1 MKKFAGRV
9 MFGLAAAMMLLL
21 AGCGEKNCYFVTKD
35 SQDLQVGAKVL
46 WYDTYV
52 GKVDA
57 IEHDEGG
64 FRVSVKF
71 SKRFND
77 QIHDGVAGRIAT
89 DPEKPSQVFVL
100 LVGGRDASRPAIE
113 GGAEIPEAKQGNAVQ
128 DGFAAFVDWL
138 KNSRAEELKIV
149 GAVLLIFLVLLKFV
163 SKMFKFV
170 LFVGMLC
177 AIGYVCV
184 TANIGWS
191 NYKERLSNVR
201 ETAQEAK
208 AWLQQ
213 HGEKLHV
220 ILETTLEADE

>member
-9 MFGLAAAMMLLL
+9 MFGLVVALMLLL
-21 AGCGEKNCYFVTKD
+21 TGCGEKNCYFVTKD
-35 SQDLQVGAKVL
+35 SQGLQVGAKVL

-57 IEHDEGG
+57 IDPDEGG
-64 FRVSVKF
+64 FRVTVKF

-77 QIHDGVAGRIAT
+77 QIHDGVAGRIVN
-89 DPEKPSQVFVL
+89 DPKKPSQVFVL

-128 DGFAAFVDWL
+128 EGFAAFVDWL
-138 KNSRAEELKIV
+138 KNSRADELKIV

-170 LFVGMLC
+170 LFVGILC

-213 HGEKLHV
+213 HGEKLHT
-220 ILETTLEADE
+220 ILETALEADD